1 MDGETDDLWVEV
13 VVNHNEGYKMI
24 PEVRLMSDDGTYSVE
39 ESSFENGHVT
49 FRAYSSADYSVVD
62 IKAPTD
68 YTVPIIA
75 AIVIVAFLVLV
86 MLLYHHRNK
95 AV

>member
-1 MDGETDDLWVEV
+1 MEV
-13 VVNHNEGYKMI
+13 VVSHNEGYKMI

-62 IKAPTD
+62 VKAPTD